1 MSTSPDVTPLPPM
14 RDVQEETSSN
24 AVGSQKLARRGTFP
38 KSADKIAQEHEKHH
52 YPAAQA
58 DENLPS
64 WLHGS
69 AAVTLSSPIG
79 QHVVN
84 VVLQLAGIVA
94 AISFGY
100 FAVQSVQIANRA
112 NAEAHLA
119 NQIAIYALCNS
130 NNNIPVHSSRCAF
143 LAFRGNA
150 ADMTLSV
157 CWSSTIL

>member
-1 MSTSPDVTPLPPM
+1 M
-14 RDVQEETSSN
+14 RDVQEETSPT
-24 AVGSQKLARRGTFP
+24 AVGSQRFAHRGTSP
-38 KSADKIAQEHEKHH
+38 KSAEKTAQEHEKHY
-52 YPAAQA
+52 YPAVEA
-58 DENLPS
+58 DEDLPR

-84 VVLQLAGIVA
+84 VILQLAGIVA

-130 NNNIPVHSSRCAF
+130 NNNIPVNSSRCA
-143 LAFRGNA
+143 L
-150 ADMTLSV
+150 
-157 CWSSTIL
+157 